1 MKPGSRASSH
11 LANRFSPRQQ
21 VNLGII
27 SRAGSKD
34 LKEPLSKFGN
44 VLTMMNSMKRAFFW
58 LSGAGTETL
67 EQCPNWEQRK
77 YVAFGATVLVPCAFA
92 FIACSYALSTLVD
105 DPLTIYPVATV
116 WALIILTIDRA
127 LLAGYRPFLSW
138 HRKLAQFSLRLL
150 VAVLMGLTIAHPLVL
165 LLFRDT
171 ISVEIEKKRATDI
184 DEVRLSYLE
193 PKDRIGV
200 QIDQLEKTV
209 ADLRTDWNESFQAKF
224 IDQDREG
231 AEAAIPGLT
240 VEQQEELDAAITNA
254 TAPYSG
260 RLKLIDSQSTELTPL
275 YAKLQT
281 ELGFW
286 QTEFERELNG
296 QRSGLLGEGPRA
308 KSIRSD
314 QLIPRREESKRLGA
328 LLEHLTAEKATL
340 QTQIREAEQN
350 AIGSFELRLTEIEA
364 ANRLEN
370 ERIAT
375 LQRQVESD
383 QALTFVSQQNVL
395 RETIKLQIDTR
406 LAELERTQNGLADV
420 SAEEK
425 ARLTAIA
432 EEPRRDILTQTLAL
446 HKLFQA
452 GNEGGRFALSTYFIL
467 TALFMLVD
475 TIPLI
480 VKFFTKPGPYDTLLD
495 RDEISFDTE
504 HKAYRTSQNRYMD
517 ELSGSN
523 LSAVTRNK
531 RLEHALI
538 DGVEHSRAAREF
550 LDSMIEMEKAFEE
563 RMRSEQELAAEAGP
577 ERLVALEAMKKKF
590 YDDLHH
596 RMEVF
601 FTPQPTPASN
611 SEGPA

>member
-1 MKPGSRASSH
+1 
-11 LANRFSPRQQ
+11 
-21 VNLGII
+21 
-27 SRAGSKD
+27 
-34 LKEPLSKFGN
+34 
-44 VLTMMNSMKRAFFW
+44 MMNSMKRAFFW

-240 VEQQEELDAAITNA
+240 GEQQEELDAAITNA

-611 SEGPA
+611 PEGPA